1 MKSLAQRFLSPEEQ
15 SRIEAAVAAAEKQTA
30 GEIVCLI
37 QSASYRYPMA
47 NVIGATCL
55 AFPTALLLTPLI
67 GGFFWIGTQNLWLF
81 LGLFGVCF
89 LLFHQVVDRF
99 PFLKRRFI
107 SRAELEEE
115 VHEAAITSFF
125 NHGLYRTRDANGIL
139 IYISVFEHKVW
150 ILADHGINAKV
161 AEDRWAAIVKSI
173 TEGIQQKRA
182 AVAICEAVTVIG
194 NLLKEYFPIKSD
206 DTDELR
212 SVIIGD

>member
-1 MKSLAQRFLSPEEQ
+1 MRNLAQRFLSEEEQ

-55 AFPTALLLTPLI
+55 ALPTALILTPLI

-81 LGLFGVCF
+81 LGLFG
-89 LLFHQVVDRF
+89 LLFILCHKVVDLV
-99 PFLKRRFI
+99 PSLKRRFI

-115 VHEAAITSFF
+115 VQEAAITSFF

-150 ILADHGINAKV
+150 VLADHGIDAKV
-161 AEDRWAAIVKSI
+161 DGNQWDAIVKSI
-173 TEGIQQKRA
+173 TAGIRQQKA
-182 AVAICEAVTVIG
+182 ASAICEAVATIG
-194 NLLKEYFPIKSD
+194 GILKKHFPLKLD

-212 SVIIGD
+212 GVIIGD